1 LYYILKNS
9 INVKEMSDKKQSSN
23 IFTIRLEPFMISEI
37 EIIKD
42 TYRIKSTSKIIKQAL
57 NQYITMTPINTER
70 PNPKLILSHNI
81 LSRLLEAADEKTLEE
96 MAEISFQ
103 NGKSDREQW
112 EIRAQTK
119 NNKLP
124 HKFITSNVEHVIEII
139 KSVFTVDGQ
148 NWFENTSY
156 SKKGNEFIFEGEH
169 DMEHK
174 FSIFIKHLITK
185 YLAGDGYKLVQE
197 DYSQIRRIG
206 KNSDGSSSEKLL
218 NGMKLHFSIP
228 E

>member
-1 LYYILKNS
+1 
-9 INVKEMSDKKQSSN
+9 MSDKKQSSN

-81 LSRLLEAADEKTLEE
+81 LSRLLEAADVKTLED

-103 NGKSDREQW
+103 NGKSDQEQW
-112 EIRAQTK
+112 EIRAQM
-119 NNKLP
+119 NNCKLP
-124 HKFITSNVEHVIEII
+124 CKYISSNLEHVIELT

-148 NWFENTSY
+148 NWLENASY
-156 SKKGNEFIFEGEH
+156 SQKENEFIFEGEH
-169 DMEHK
+169 DMTHN
-174 FSIFIKHLITK
+174 FSIFIKHLLSK
-185 YLAGDGYKLVQE
+185 YLEGDGYELVQE

-218 NGMKLHFSIP
+218 NGMKLRFSIP